1 MRGPA
6 ARHRQDQV
14 EELTRGVRLP
24 LAPIADEHLEVL
36 AEGLRRAFD
45 DVRQHAPNTV
55 DTGEE
60 PEVTALMQARL
71 NSLILE
77 HSLWRQLVLWVGRG
91 TESISFDGSHIEKRP
106 DLSIVLSGV
115 ERRFPLVAEAKILD
129 TAASKTVALY
139 CKKGIRRFVEGEYA
153 WGNREAFMIGYVRDG
168 SSINTTLKA
177 VLSKAMNLLPDPY
190 LVKALPVPVGSGS
203 SDLAYTR
210 HGRDFVYG
218 NQQPPNRPG
227 PISVWH
233 LWLV

>member
-1 MRGPA
+1 MRSPA
-6 ARHRQDQV
+6 ARPRHDQV
-14 EELTRGVRLP
+14 AELTRGLRLP
-24 LAPIADEHLEVL
+24 LAAIADEHLKIL
-36 AEGLRRAFD
+36 AEGLRQAFD
-45 DVRQHAPNTV
+45 DIRVHAPATV

-71 NSLILE
+71 NRLIHE
-77 HSLWRQLVLWVGRG
+77 DSLWRQLVLWVGRG

-106 DLSIVLSGV
+106 DLSIGLSDA

-129 TAASKTVALY
+129 AAASKTAGLY
-139 CKKGIRRFVEGEYA
+139 CKNGIRRFVDGEYA

-177 VLSKAMNLLPDPY
+177 FLSNAMTSHPDPY

-233 LWLV
+233 LWLA